1 MEVQWVVMVVQKAER
16 KGRKRGVGRGRRRVA
31 REVERRCWG
40 RGRSVWKMPV
50 GGGWVRFLLG
60 VFWGEGGRGEGTEE
74 EAFPDFEEVEGG
86 EGGVGGEICL

>member
-1 MEVQWVVMVVQKAER
+1 M
-16 KGRKRGVGRGRRRVA
+16 
-31 REVERRCWG
+31 
-40 RGRSVWKMPV
+40 WKMPV